1 MGAVVEH
8 CRDVAAHAAESV
20 LADDGE
26 DDAGRADVLLRAAVD
41 EVILGNIDRTGH
53 DVGGH
58 VGDERARDVEVLVDL
73 GAVDGVVRGDVEVV
87 EVRGN
92 LESLR
97 DIGVVLV
104 LGAGDGIGVPDALG
118 FLEGLAGPHA
128 GVQVGGLLLQEV
140 HRDIEELEGGAA
152 AEEDDLVRVGNME
165 EFLPQGAA
173 LIHHGVPLL
182 RAVGDAKDG
191 HAGAAEILQGF
202 DGVVDGNL
210 REEAG
215 ACIENVNLFHF

>member
-1 MGAVVEH
+1 VGAVVQH
-8 CRDVAAHAAESV
+8 GGDIAAHAAQGI

-26 DDAGRADVLLRAAVD
+26 DDAGGAHVLLGATVDKVIFAHVHRA
-41 EVILGNIDRTGH
+41 GH
-53 DVGGH
+53 DVRRH
-58 VGDERARDVEVLVDL
+58 IGDERAGAVQIFVEL
-73 GAVDGVVRGDVEVV
+73 GAVDGIVGGDVEVIQV
-87 EVRGN
+87 GRN
-92 LESLR
+92 IESLG

-104 LGAGDGIGVPDALG
+104 LGAGDGVGVAEALG
-118 FLEGLAGPHA
+118 LLEGLAGPNA

-152 AEEDDLVRVGNME
+152 AEEDDLVRIGNME
-165 EFLPQGAA
+165 ELLPQGAA

-182 RAVGDAKDG
+182 RAVGDAEDG